1 MNIEKKSGK
10 IDELPEKI
18 TDEFFD
24 KINHIK
30 QMGAW
35 DKFKEIGVIY
45 YTDENLA
52 LHYADGDI
60 VCIKE
65 LNPEET
71 LIYVIEFEKHNNR
84 KE

>member
-1 MNIEKKSGK
+1 MKSQGT
-10 IDELPEKI
+10 IDELPEEI
-18 TDEFFD
+18 INEFFD

-30 QMGAW
+30 KMGAW
-35 DKFKEIGVIY
+35 EKFKEVGVIY
-45 YTDENLA
+45 YTDDNLA

-71 LIYVIEFEKHNNR
+71 LIYVISFEKNNKR
-84 KE
+84 KEQV